1 MPSPKSFFYLN
12 KPAFIVLIQE
22 GGREGRKKERRE
34 GGRKEGRKD
43 GGGRR
48 GGERE
53 REWEREGGEKERK
66 KFTDSIIAHVSHFS
80 FP

>member
-1 MPSPKSFFYLN
+1 MN
-12 KPAFIVLIQE
+12 KPALIVLIQE
-22 GGREGRKKERRE
+22 GGREGRK
-34 GGRKEGRKD
+34 EGRKD
-43 GGGRR
+43 EGGRR